1 MSRVFQRAGRSGWY
15 LGVSVPKSIRKK
27 LGRNE
32 VHKKV
37 GNTHKEALI
46 NKSRVEAEIQ
56 RYFGVELNQ
65 LSLVDEVT
73 AMYESDPNYKGIKSI
88 AEMPAEEKQLLKDIY
103 QVDYDL
109 PGNPT
114 TPEEAALWK
123 ALDGQIIWQQWINRR
138 VMTENIS
145 KATIRNWESRLK
157 MVSAWKGSDYLTD
170 LTKTD
175 AINFKDYALRKG
187 HIGSSVKNIIG
198 CLSGFWNWGKD
209 NQIIKENIWEG
220 LKKRLTDPAPRELPD

>member
-46 NKSRVEAEIQ
+46 NKSRVETEIQ

-73 AMYESDPNYKGIKSI
+73 AMYESNPNNKGIKST
-88 AEMPAEEKQLLKDIY
+88 AEIPADEKQLLKDVH
-103 QVDYDL
+103 QVDYDKL
-109 PGNPT
+109 GNPT

-123 ALDGQIIWQQWINRR
+123 ALDGQ
-138 VMTENIS
+138 T
-145 KATIRNWESRLK
+145 T
-157 MVSAWKGSDYLTD
+157 
-170 LTKTD
+170 
-175 AINFKDYALRKG
+175 
-187 HIGSSVKNIIG
+187 
-198 CLSGFWNWGKD
+198 
-209 NQIIKENIWEG
+209 
-220 LKKRLTDPAPRELPD
+220 